1 MESSSSK
8 FQPQGVRV
16 DPGQG
21 RDRHRRIAE
30 QEPHHAAPGD
40 LVAAQGHA
48 RDEDRAA
55 PFQVPDHNAESLVR
69 PGDGD
74 LVGLLHGLE
83 GGDVHPLPEGP
94 HHVPL
99 GGGSLRVQHVFRP
112 LPPRRV
118 GDLGDHAV
126 KAALLAMEE
135 EKRDRVEPDAEIP
148 RVGQQPDGAF
158 RPPPQPGL
166 HEVAGA
172 RRQGPLAAREV
183 VGLAEARRCRAA
195 CRPERDRVEDAGEL
209 VEIEQRHEDA
219 VAEGVRD
226 GAEAAMRH
234 PPLVDRGARHA
245 ASASGSETGSLRCVT
260 GTTSPACG
268 SGPRPP
274 SLSDTRSADQT
285 PSSWKPQRQ

>member
-16 DPGQG
+16 YPGQG

-30 QEPHHAAPGD
+30 QEPQHAPAGD

-94 HHVPL
+94 HHAPL
-99 GGGSLRVQHVFRP
+99 GGDSQRVQHVLRP
-112 LPPRRV
+112 LPPRGV

-126 KAALLAMEE
+126 KAPLAMEE
-135 EKRDRVEPDAEIP
+135 EEGDRVEPDAEIAW
-148 RVGQQPDGAF
+148 VGQQPDGAF
-158 RPPPQPGL
+158 RPPPQLGL
-166 HEVAGA
+166 DEVAGA
-172 RRQGPLAAREV
+172 HHQGPLAAREV
-183 VGLAEARRCRAA
+183 VGLAKARQCRAA
-195 CRPERDRVEDAGEL
+195 R
-209 VEIEQRHEDA
+209 
-219 VAEGVRD
+219 
-226 GAEAAMRH
+226 
-234 PPLVDRGARHA
+234 
-245 ASASGSETGSLRCVT
+245 
-260 GTTSPACG
+260 
-268 SGPRPP
+268 
-274 SLSDTRSADQT
+274 
-285 PSSWKPQRQ
+285 

>member
-1 MESSSSK
+1 MESRSSK
-8 FQPQGVRV
+8 FQPQGVCV

-30 QEPHHAAPGD
+30 QEPEHAGAGD

-55 PFQVPDHNAESLVR
+55 PFQVPDHDAESLVR

-94 HHVPL
+94 DHVPL
-99 GGGSLRVQHVFRP
+99 GGGSLRVEHVLRP
-112 LPPRRV
+112 LPPRSV

-126 KAALLAMEE
+126 KAALLVMEE
-135 EKRDRVEPDAEIP
+135 EKRDRVEPDAEVA
-148 RVGQQPDGAF
+148 RVGQQPDRAS
-158 RPPPQPGL
+158 RSPPQTGL

-172 RRQGPLAAREV
+172 QRQGPLAARKV
-183 VGLAEARRCRAA
+183 VGLPETRRSRAA
-195 CRPERDRVEDAGEL
+195 RRPERDRVEDAGEL

-219 VAEGVRD
+219 VAEGVGD

-245 ASASGSETGSLRCVT
+245 ASASSSGTGPLRCVT
-260 GTTSPACG
+260 DTTSPACG
-268 SGPRPP
+268 IGPRPP

>member
-30 QEPHHAAPGD
+30 QEPQHAAAGD

-55 PFQVPDHNAESLVR
+55 PFQVPDHHAESLVR

-94 HHVPL
+94 RHVPL
-99 GGGSLRVQHVFRP
+99 GGGSLRVQNVLRP

-126 KAALLAMEE
+126 NAAPLAMEE
-135 EKRDRVEPDAEIP
+135 EKRDRVESDAEIA

-172 RRQGPLAAREV
+172 HRQRPLAAREV

-195 CRPERDRVEDAGEL
+195 RRPERDRVEDAGEL

-219 VAEGVRD
+219 VAEGVGD

-245 ASASGSETGSLRCVT
+245 ASASSSGTGPLRCVT